1 MHQILAAAEQHKR
14 GLAATDPITG
24 ALIGPLC
31 ISRLPLNDPK
41 RKPMLALAHFSVG
54 DLRRFNV
61 SLSSSS
67 DRFRFSCTCN
77 METTSEMSL
86 FYDSLLPRYAA
97 HIWIVTLYRALA
109 GRRS

>member
-1 MHQILAAAEQHKR
+1 MFSHYEPPFANFIHHVIVTTVPGCIQVLAATEQHKR

-61 SLSSSS
+61 ILFNLGISLSL
-67 DRFRFSCTCN
+67 T
-77 METTSEMSL
+77 
-86 FYDSLLPRYAA
+86 
-97 HIWIVTLYRALA
+97 HLA
-109 GRRS
+109 VAYLGIPTYT